1 MGRRA
6 FGDRRLD
13 STSAF
18 EQIVADHLRVVYRT
32 AVRLAGRPQDAE
44 DLAQDTFLR
53 AWRSRHTFRPGT
65 NAKAWLLRILHN
77 ASVDRF
83 RAGRRMVAT
92 VSEVNGS
99 DSAFTVYDTPES
111 LVLAGFLEA
120 EVFDALRG
128 LPERFRTCFILAEM
142 QGLSQAEIAKG
153 LGVPRGTVMSRL
165 FRARDR
171 LRRRLGTR
179 VRETV
184 SCDVRGEGAIAPSP
198 RHGLNSEP

>member
-6 FGDRRLD
+6 LGDRLLD
-13 STSAF
+13 SNNSAF

-53 AWRSRHTFRPGT
+53 AWRSRHTFRPET
-65 NAKAWLLRILHN
+65 DAKAWLLRILRN

-83 RAGRRMVAT
+83 RAGRRMVPT
-92 VSEVNGS
+92 VSELDGS
-99 DSAFTVYDTPES
+99 DSAFTVHDTPES
-111 LVLAGFLEA
+111 LVLAGLLEA
-120 EVFDALRG
+120 EVFDVLRC

-142 QGLSQAEIAKG
+142 QGFSQAEIAKG

-165 FRARDR
+165 SRARHR
-171 LRRRLGTR
+171 LRRSLGTR
-179 VRETV
+179 VRNRRLIRETREQV
-184 SCDVRGEGAIAPSP
+184 TTCHA
-198 RHGLNSEP
+198 

>member
-6 FGDRRLD
+6 LGDRQLG
-13 STSAF
+13 SNSAF
-18 EQIVADHLRVVYRT
+18 EQIVADHLGVVYRT

-53 AWRSRHTFRPGT
+53 AWRSRHTFRPET

-83 RAGRRMVAT
+83 RAGRRMVPT
-92 VSEVNGS
+92 VSELKGS
-99 DSAFTVYDTPES
+99 DSAFTEHDTPES

-120 EVFDALRG
+120 EVVDALRS

-142 QGLSQAEIAKG
+142 QGLSQAEIARG

-165 FRARDR
+165 FRARHR
-171 LRRRLGTR
+171 LRRTLGTR
-179 VRETV
+179 VRNRRLI
-184 SCDVRGEGAIAPSP
+184 RGTREQVTTCHA
-198 RHGLNSEP
+198 